1 MGGKNKLTTDMEI
14 NSKEEQQETLGENK
28 VTENKVA
35 GDKGQNKSED
45 SKRFHLTVNVNRKN
59 KKMNLC

>member
-1 MGGKNKLTTDMEI
+1 MGGKNKPATDMEI

-45 SKRFHLTVNVNRKN
+45 NKRFHLTVNVNRKN
-59 KKMNLC
+59 KK